1 MSRKTTQ
8 SKSELLNA
16 ATGNTRQERMSL
28 SESRDKLYEK
38 FYNNIRL
45 LVAAEQLSMV
55 DLSRQLGLKSGSR
68 INDLCYGRGVPS
80 SEELIVLSRHYKCT
94 IDSLLNET
102 AIISW
107 QNNTTNGKR

>member
-1 MSRKTTQ
+1 MTRKTTK
-8 SKSELLNA
+8 SKAELLNA

-45 LVAAEQLSMV
+45 LVASEKISMV
-55 DLSRQLGLKSGSR
+55 DLSRLLQLKSGSR

-94 IDSLLNET
+94 IDSLLNEI

-107 QNNTTNGKR
+107 HKPTTNDTR